1 MLERKEEPTA
11 DPVDAPAA
19 STFDVL
25 PAIDLLGGHVVR
37 LVRGEFGTETPYASD
52 PVGVA
57 ARFAEEGARWIHVV
71 DLDGAREGEPWNHAA
86 IARLVDDVG
95 GRVRCEVAGGL
106 RSEEAVEAVFTLG
119 AHRIVVGT
127 AALLRPELVAGLVR
141 RFGSDR
147 IAVALDVRGGLAVG
161 QGWVSRSGDGV
172 PVEEAMARLEQAGVQ
187 TFEVTAI
194 ERDGTME
201 GPDLALL
208 ERLTAR
214 TGAHVIASAG
224 VASVEDLQA
233 VRAIGCAG
241 AIIGRALYEG
251 RLSVAAAL
259 AAVG

>member
-1 MLERKEEPTA
+1 MVARKPQ
-11 DPVDAPAA
+11 PAA
-19 STFDVL
+19 NTVGQSSSSPFEVL

-52 PVGVA
+52 PVAIA
-57 ARFAEEGARWIHVV
+57 ARFAEEGARRIHIV

-86 IARLVDDVG
+86 IAQVIDEVR
-95 GRVRCEVAGGL
+95 GRVHCEVAGGL

-119 AHRIVVGT
+119 ADRIVVGT
-127 AALLRPELVAGLVR
+127 AALLRPELVAGLVA

-172 PVEEAMARLEQAGVQ
+172 PVEEAMARLEQAGVA

-194 ERDGTME
+194 ERDGTLE

-208 ERLTAR
+208 ERLATRTAS
-214 TGAHVIASAG
+214 HVIASAG
-224 VASVEDLQA
+224 VRSVEDLQA
-233 VRAIGCAG
+233 LRAIGCTG

-251 RLSVAAAL
+251 HLSVAAAL